1 MKFGKRVVKA
11 NLRAY
16 NTVSLPSVKGKG
28 GLDRRIK
35 VELREINNT
44 ASSYR
49 R

>member
-16 NTVSLPSVKGKG
+16 NTGNLPSVKGKG
-28 GLDRRIK
+28 ELDRRIRE
-35 VELREINNT
+35 ELREINNT

>member
-1 MKFGKRVVKA
+1 MKFGERVVKA

-16 NTVSLPSVKGKG
+16 NIVSLPSVKGKG
-28 GLDRRIK
+28 GLDRRIRE
-35 VELREINNT
+35 ELREINNT